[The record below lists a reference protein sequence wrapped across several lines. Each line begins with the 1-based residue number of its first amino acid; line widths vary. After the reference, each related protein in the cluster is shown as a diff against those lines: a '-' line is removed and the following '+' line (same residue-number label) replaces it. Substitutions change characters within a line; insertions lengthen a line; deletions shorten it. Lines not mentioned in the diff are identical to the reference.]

1 MTLSISRSALL
12 HRLLPLIALALF
24 VAALW
29 VLHDSLRQF
38 HYHQILAQLRTIP
51 LSHVV
56 AAVGLTSLSYLLM
69 TAYDHL
75 AIAYIRHPLDPRKV
89 TLAAFISYAFSN
101 TIGLSLLTSGSIR
114 YRLYSAWGL
123 TAEEIASIVTFTALT
138 FWLGIGTVAAVVFIA
153 EPMAMPV
160 IAHVPVHSTHLVG
173 VIFAAVVLGYLVF
186 VSLWRKPFRFLSWE
200 LPIPSLRLAGFQLLI
215 GSFDWIL
222 AGSVLFVLLPEHSGL
237 SFGQFLGIY
246 LLAQVVAL
254 ISHVPGGL
262 GVFESIIL
270 LSAPQIPAD
279 ALLGS
284 IVIYRGVYYLLP
296 LSLAALLLGSNELAE
311 KKQLF
316 KKTFRHV
323 DRWLGVMVPY
333 LLSVTTL
340 ISGAVLLFSGAT
352 PTVPGRLHW
361 LYEILPLPVIELS
374 HFLGSLIGVCL
385 LLLARGLQRRID
397 AAYVL
402 MAVFLGAGICLSL
415 LKGADYEEALLLGLM
430 LAALLPCRRHF
441 YRRSSLFQDSLSI
454 GWIATVLLV
463 LACSIWL
470 GIFSYKH
477 VDYSSELWWQ
487 FTWEGDAP
495 RFLRATVGATILLL
509 LLTMARLMG
518 PAPKDPKP
526 PGQDELNL
534 ARQIIG
540 RSPLTLPNLAQ
551 LGDKELLFDDQHTG
565 FVMYG
570 IEGRAWVALGDP
582 VGPPEVA
589 RELAWQFREMV
600 ERHGGQTVFYEIDTS
615 MLHVYLDMG
624 LTLFKLGENASV
636 PLTAFSLEGAER
648 KGMRYTHKHLTK
660 EGCHFEVIPAADL
673 PQFLPELRKISD
685 DWLQDKH
692 TREKGFS
699 LGSFDAQY
707 LLNFPV
713 AVVKQQDKIVAFAN
727 LWMGADK
734 QNLSFDLMRFGSL
747 APRGVMEFLF
757 IGLMLWGKEQ
767 GYRSIDLGM
776 APLSGLDNRTFAP
789 LWNRVGAVVFQHG
802 EHFYNFEGLR
812 EYKEKFK
819 PIWTPRYLACPG
831 GLLALPRI
839 LVKISTLISGGIKG
853 VVAK

>member
-1 MTLSISRSALL
+1 MTSASHRSTLL
-12 HRLLPLIALALF
+12 HRLLPLIALVLF

-29 VLHDSLRQF
+29 VLHDALRQF
-38 HYHQILAQLRTIP
+38 HYHQVLAQLRTIS
-51 LSHVV
+51 LAHVL
-56 AAVGLTSLSYLLM
+56 AAAGLTTLSYLLM
-69 TAYDHL
+69 TGYDHL
-75 AIAYIRHPLDPRKV
+75 AIAYIRHPIGAGKV

-114 YRLYSAWGL
+114 YRLYSAWSL
-123 TAEEIASIVTFTALT
+123 SAEEIARIVTFTSLT
-138 FWLGIGTVAAVVFIA
+138 FWLGIGTVAAFVFFA
-153 EPMAMPV
+153 EPMAMPALAKV
-160 IAHVPVHSTHLVG
+160 AIHSTRLLG
-173 VIFAAVVLGYLVF
+173 VIFALLVVGYLIF
-186 VSLWRKPFRFLSWE
+186 VALRRESFRFLSWE
-200 LPIPSLRLAGFQLLI
+200 LPIPSLRLAGMQLLL
-215 GSFDWIL
+215 GSFDWML
-222 AGSVLFVLLPEHSGL
+222 AGAVLFVLLPAHADVPFL
-237 SFGQFLGIY
+237 QFLGIY

-270 LSAPQIPAD
+270 LSIPQIPAD

-296 LSLAALLLGSNELAE
+296 LSLAALLLGGNELVE
-311 KKQLF
+311 KKHWF

-323 DRWLGVMVPY
+323 DRWMGVMVPY

-352 PTVPGRLHW
+352 PAVPGRLHW
-361 LYEILPLPVIELS
+361 LYEILPLPVVELS
-374 HFLGSLIGVCL
+374 HFLGSLIGICL

-397 AAYVL
+397 AAYIL
-402 MAVFLGAGICLSL
+402 MAIFLTAGICLSL
-415 LKGADYEEALLLGLM
+415 LKGADYEEALLLGMM
-430 LAALLPCRRHF
+430 LVALLPCRRHF
-441 YRRSSLFQDSLSI
+441 YRKSSLFHDSLSI

-463 LACSIWL
+463 LACSVWL

-477 VDYSSELWWQ
+477 VNYSSELWWH
-487 FTWEGDAP
+487 FAWGGDAP
-495 RFLRATVGATILLL
+495 RFLRATVGSSILLFI
-509 LLTMARLMG
+509 LTMAKLLG

-526 PGQDELNL
+526 PGQEELAL

-540 RSPLTLPNLAQ
+540 KSPQTLPNLAL
-551 LGDKELLFDDQHTG
+551 LGDKELLFDDQNTG

-570 IEGRAWVALGDP
+570 VEGRAWVALGDP

-589 RELAWQFREMV
+589 RELAWEYREMV

-636 PLTAFSLEGAER
+636 PLAAFSLEGSDR
-648 KGMRYTHKHLTK
+648 KGLRYTHRHLGK
-660 EGCHFEVIPAADL
+660 DGCLFEVIPASDV
-673 PQFLPELRKISD
+673 PQILPELRKISD
-685 DWLQDKH
+685 AWLQDKH
-692 TREKGFS
+692 TREKRFS
-699 LGSFDAQY
+699 LGRFDAQY
-707 LLNFPV
+707 LHNFSV
-713 AVVKQQDKIVAFAN
+713 AVVKKQDKIVAFAN
-727 LWMGADK
+727 LWMGANK
-734 QNLSFDLMRFGSL
+734 QDLSFDLMRFGSD
-747 APRGVMEFLF
+747 APRGVMDFLF

-767 GYRSIDLGM
+767 GYKAIDLGM

-812 EYKEKFK
+812 EYKEKFN
-819 PIWTPRYLACPG
+819 PVWTPRYLACPG
-831 GLLALPRI
+831 GLLALPHI
-839 LVKISTLISGGIKG
+839 LVKISALISGGIKG

>member
-1 MTLSISRSALL
+1 MTLPIQRPLL
-12 HRLLPLIALALF
+12 IQRLLPLLALALF

-29 VLHDSLRQF
+29 VLHDTLRQF

-51 LSHVV
+51 ISHVL
-56 AAVGLTSLSYLLM
+56 AAVGLTALSYLLM
-69 TAYDHL
+69 TGYDRL
-75 AIAYIRHPLDPRKV
+75 AVSYIQHPLNASKV

-114 YRLYSAWGL
+114 YRLYSTWGL
-123 TAEEIASIVTFTALT
+123 SAEEIARIVTFTALT
-138 FWLGIGTVAAVVFIA
+138 FWLGIGTVAAIVFLA
-153 EPMAMPV
+153 DPMAMPV
-160 IAHVPVHSTHLVG
+160 LAHLPVHSIRLVG
-173 VIFAAVVLGYLVF
+173 VIFAALVVGYLVF
-186 VSLWRKPFRFLSWE
+186 VTLRKRSFRFLSWE
-200 LPIPSLRLAGFQLLI
+200 LPIPSLRLAGLQLLI

-222 AGSVLFVLLPEHSGL
+222 AGCVLFVLLPEQAGL
-237 SFGQFLGIY
+237 PFVQFLGIY

-296 LSLAALLLGSNELAE
+296 LALAALLLGGNELVE
-311 KKQLF
+311 KKHLF
-316 KKTFRHV
+316 KKTYHHV

-352 PTVPGRLHW
+352 PTVPGRLNW
-361 LYEILPLPVIELS
+361 LYQILPLPVIELS

-397 AAYVL
+397 AAYIL
-402 MAVFLGAGICLSL
+402 MAIFLGTGSCLSL
-415 LKGADYEEALLLGLM
+415 LKGADYEEALLLVLM

-441 YRRSSLFQDSLSI
+441 YRQSSLFQDSLSV

-463 LACSIWL
+463 VACSIWL
-470 GIFSYKH
+470 GIFAYKH

-487 FTWEGDAP
+487 FALEGDAP
-495 RFLRATVGATILLL
+495 RSLRATVGATVLLL
-509 LLTMARLMG
+509 LLTMAKLLG
-518 PAPKDPKP
+518 PAPKNPNP
-526 PGQDELNL
+526 PEHDELNL
-534 ARQIIG
+534 ARQIISL
-540 RSPLTLPNLAQ
+540 SPLTLPNLAL
-551 LGDKELLFDDQHTG
+551 LGDKELLFDDHKSG

-570 IEGRAWVALGDP
+570 VQGRAWVALGDP

-589 RELAWQFREMV
+589 RELAWKYREMV
-600 ERHGGQTVFYEIDTS
+600 ERNGGQAVFYEIDTS

-636 PLTAFSLEGAER
+636 PLTTFSFEGADR
-648 KGMRYTHKHLTK
+648 KGLRYTHRHLTK
-660 EGCHFEVIPAADL
+660 EGCRFEVIPSANL
-673 PQFLPELRKISD
+673 PELLPELRKISD

-692 TREKGFS
+692 TREKRFS
-699 LGSFDAQY
+699 LGSFDEQY

-727 LWMGADK
+727 LWMGANNQD
-734 QNLSFDLMRFGSL
+734 LSFDLMRFGSL
-747 APRGVMEFLF
+747 APRGVMDFLF

-819 PIWTPRYLACPG
+819 PVWTPRYLACPG

-839 LVKISTLISGGIKG
+839 LVKISTLISGSIKG